1 MSVASVSLNDMSFL
15 SLIYNA
21 DIVVKIAIFLLVA
34 ASIWSWSVI
43 IEKFLILKKLNTRAN
58 NFEKVFWSGG
68 DLDQLYS
75 KLKNKTN
82 HPMSAAFVAAMDELQ
97 RFKHSTNESAHL
109 SISIK
114 DRVSQAMEIAKNKE
128 MESAEKNLALL
139 GTIGS
144 AAPFIGLF
152 GTVWGIMTS
161 FQSIAAS
168 KNVTLAVVAPGIAE
182 ALLATAIGLMA
193 AIPAVV
199 FYNIFANKLN
209 SINAKIDDFIGE
221 LYNLISRKLDK

>member
-21 DIVVKIAIFLLVA
+21 DIVVKIAIFLLVL

-43 IEKFLILKKLNTRAN
+43 IEKFFIFKRLNVRSN
-58 NFEKVFWSGG
+58 NFEKIFWSGG
-68 DLDQLYS
+68 DLDQLYDR
-75 KLKNKTN
+75 LKNKTN
-82 HPMSAAFVAAMDELQ
+82 HPMSAAFVAAMDELK
-97 RFKHSTNESAHL
+97 RYDNTHL
-109 SISIK
+109 EQHYLTVSIK
-114 DRVSQAMEIAKNKE
+114 ERVSQAMEIAKNKE
-128 MESAEKNLALL
+128 MEQTEKNLALL

-144 AAPFIGLF
+144 AAPFVGLF
-152 GTVWGIMTS
+152 GTVWGIMIS
-161 FQSIAAS
+161 FQSIAAA

-193 AIPAVV
+193 AIPAVI
-199 FYNIFANKLN
+199 FYNIFANQLN
-209 SINAKIDDFIGE
+209 SINAKIDDYLGE